1 MDIKKLN
8 HSLQEAYTTE
18 NLNKISLTLINLYKN
33 QQYSALQKIADLIS
47 DSVSIE
53 ITNDGK
59 GFSKFMML
67 YHPDRISHHIN
78 EIEKL
83 TEQNNFEGLLG
94 YSHILLLGQ
103 IEEIAAGFDGYEDID
118 YSPVYEWDI
127 DMEGFSIVNDFK
139 EEAETNN
146 SSEQSNFFDAF
157 KKRVY
162 DNTSIEIPTYYLED
176 IEEFELSSSGIDDLD
191 GAEYCIHAKIMDLS
205 ENMIYDLIPLWGLS
219 LLEELNLSDNR
230 LEEIDVLSKLVNLKR
245 LYLANNDIR
254 DISPLFELSKLEYVD
269 LTGNIISM
277 DQIEKLTELEID
289 VDY

>member
-1 MDIKKLN
+1 MDINKLN
-8 HSLQEAYTTE
+8 HSLQEAYTTD

-53 ITNDGK
+53 ISNEGK

-78 EIEKL
+78 EIERL
-83 TEQNNFEGLLG
+83 TEQHNYEGLLG

-127 DMEGFSIVNDFK
+127 DMEGFSIVNDYK

-146 SSEQSNFFDAF
+146 FSEQFNFFDAF

-191 GAEYCIHAKIMDLS
+191 GVEYCIHAKILDLS

-230 LEEIDVLSKLVNLKR
+230 IEEIDVLSKLVNLRR
-245 LYLANNDIR
+245 LYLANNNIQ
-254 DISPLFELSKLEYVD
+254 DISPLFELGRLEYVD
-269 LTGNIISM
+269 LTGNPIS
-277 DQIEKLTELEID
+277 IEEIKKLHDSDID